1 MSRQRGSFQEDW
13 NDLLERF
20 AHRGTPAALEDQL
33 REVKPKES
41 KFQRR
46 CRSFRLNQALF
57 EASRN

>member
-1 MSRQRGSFQEDW
+1 MAHRRGSFQEDW

-33 REVKPKES
+33 REASPKA
-41 KFQRR
+41 KQFRRR